1 VTTKKMKKFILC
13 LLLTLNNMFLS
24 INSYSLTTIKGIEKT
39 TYSFKKTDDIE
50 IKADLYKIQDAK
62 SLLPVIIW
70 IHGGALIWG
79 SRNDLPLEQLEFY
92 LNAGYAVISIDY
104 RLAPETKLNEIVED
118 VSDAIKWV
126 VKHGNQQLG
135 VDPNRLYL
143 VGHSAGGYLA
153 LMSGILL
160 DPPPKGIVSFYGYGD
175 ILADWYTKPD
185 PFYGT
190 WDEIKKEDII
200 SMPGD
205 SIKTFAF
212 GQQRF
217 NFYLYCRQNGKWPQM
232 VSSYDPVEDREELL
246 RYCPIYHIS
255 SNYPPTLLIHG
266 DKDTDVPFSQSFQ
279 FSQEL
284 AKYEVPCQLIELR
297 GFGHAFDTH
306 EGGLKNPEIYKVFE
320 KIIDFFKQHEN

>member
-1 VTTKKMKKFILC
+1 MRIIFLL
-13 LLLTLNNMFLS
+13 LLLTSISANFSVKNDKLFLV
-24 INSYSLTTIKGIEKT
+24 KGREKST
-39 TYSFKKTDDIE
+39 HTFKKVGDIE
-50 IKADLYKIQDAK
+50 IKADLYKRSDAK

-185 PFYGT
+185 PFYST
-190 WDEIKKEDII
+190 WEEIKMEDII

-205 SIKTFAF
+205 SIKTSAF

-217 NFYLYCRQNGKWPQM
+217 NFYLYCRQNGKWPLM
-232 VSSYDPVEDREELL
+232 VSSYDPVEDKEELL

-255 SNYPPTLLIHG
+255 SNFPPTLLIHG

-284 AKYEVPCQLIELR
+284 AKYEVPYQLIELR
-297 GFGHAFDTH
+297 GFGHAFDTN

-320 KIIDFFKQHEN
+320 KILGFFKRHEN